1 MKLIQAARRRVG
13 SQTRPTCRTKEKR
26 KMKMRK
32 ETAKAR
38 KVGRR
43 HFSITYLID
52 RDSIHIRLAFHTED
66 ILRIEFNLMDIYAQF
81 SPVNVVYQK

>member
-1 MKLIQAARRRVG
+1 
-13 SQTRPTCRTKEKR
+13 
-26 KMKMRK
+26 MKMRK